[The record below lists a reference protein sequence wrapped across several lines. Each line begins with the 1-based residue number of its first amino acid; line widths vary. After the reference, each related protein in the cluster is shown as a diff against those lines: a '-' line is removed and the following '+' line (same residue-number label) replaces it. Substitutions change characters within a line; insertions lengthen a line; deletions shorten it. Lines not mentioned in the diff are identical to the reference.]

1 MSSIPC
7 SNGGAGGFAH
17 AGALKLLPLFA
28 LSVCAANAQTAFV
41 SLASPARTVLV
52 GGQIQL
58 SAAIVDLAGTPLDGS
73 GLAWSSSD
81 PTKGTVTGA
90 GMVRGI
96 LPGDLTVT
104 ASDANSGASAA
115 VLLHVVPLA
124 LTLQPSSLE
133 IAAGSTVQV
142 QAQATDVNGA
152 SIPGVKFQYRS
163 GESSVAGIADDGT
176 VTAVAE
182 GVATIEAR
190 IAGVSSDASLV
201 ATIPVHV
208 LPAPL
213 YKIRKVLSTEVAAST
228 TVLAYQTVSAENAS
242 EIAAVVTLANG
253 SQAAVLIESG
263 KQKVLAVTGQALP
276 NGGRMV
282 MRIDGISANARG
294 DVALAI
300 EYPTQ
305 WCLAAVV
312 LFPHGQPGQEIAAG
326 NCSNGLN
333 VRSMGE
339 DGTVLY
345 RINDQIFRGSASAP
359 PLLLFSILTQ
369 PTMPDP
375 VRNVNDFYPSRG
387 GTFLLNTNL
396 VSGAHAYLYYDGK
409 TFSQVYKD
417 GDTINGRGTTNL
429 GAFASTSDGAFYAS
443 AYGPGFSGL
452 VKLAPGGARAQIWSK
467 DPVTGG
473 TFGWVQAVADAGP
486 AGVLLAADLS
496 IGLYHTS
503 LAIWDGTKLTE
514 YTHIAGY
521 AALLSGALFSSGTA
535 LATVALNGDI
545 SLPLRTFAND
555 GSSNVVLAAGA
566 AFPQPAP
573 PGIDWHY
580 APRGGGASSIPL
592 RAEGD
597 VVLNV
602 AATAQPLVSLGS
614 ALPNGNQAL
623 WIGGAIGNESGDL
636 VFTAGYPN
644 GSGLFRYRA
653 GVLDTV
659 IDTTMTGKGPNGTT
673 LNWVNSYRG
682 RHLAMNKRGDSV
694 VFAGF
699 NNANRVV
706 FFGSGAPVTIAQQN
720 LLAPSGAFYNNFQ
733 NVAIDDNG
741 RVMFIAGTSDGRNA
755 AYFWDGKTV
764 QAVIGTGDPGPWG
777 FTVNEISNIAGAGAG
792 FAIIVASGN
801 YQTRELRY
809 YDGGQMTMIQSTDTT
824 LFDGF
829 GFNYYLS
836 NECTLAANREP
847 HCMAA
852 TQDGGSGVFAH
863 RTDGRDVVV
872 ARTRD
877 HLPGGEWLIVPL
889 SVSSELSGDLYFTAD
904 VFKDGVEYLALYQAV
919 RQ

>member
-1 MSSIPC
+1 MSSTPC
-7 SNGGAGGFAH
+7 SKPRLF
-17 AGALKLLPLFA
+17 LPLLA
-28 LSVCAANAQTAFV
+28 ISLCAAQAQTAFV
-41 SLASPARTVLV
+41 SLSSPARTVLV

-58 SAAIVDLAGTPLDGS
+58 SAGITDVAGTPLDPS

-81 PTKGTVTGA
+81 ATIGAVTGA
-90 GMVRGI
+90 GVVRGI
-96 LPGDLTVT
+96 LPGHLTVT
-104 ASDANSGASAA
+104 ASDATSGASAA
-115 VLLHVVPLA
+115 VILHVVPLA
-124 LTLQPSSLE
+124 LTLQPASLE
-133 IAAGSTVQV
+133 IAAGSTVLV
-142 QAQATDVNGA
+142 QAQATDANGA
-152 SIPGVKFQYRS
+152 AIPGVKFQYRS
-163 GESSVAGIADDGT
+163 GESSVAGIANDGT

-190 IAGVSSDASLV
+190 IAGVSSDAALV

-213 YKIRKVLSTEVAAST
+213 YKIRKLLSTDVTSPT
-228 TVLAYQTVSAENAS
+228 TVLAFQTVSAESAS
-242 EIAAVVTLANG
+242 EIAAIATLANG
-253 SQAAVLIESG
+253 SQAAVLIENG

-305 WCLAAVV
+305 WCLAAII

-333 VRSMGE
+333 VRAMGE

-345 RINDQIFRGSASAP
+345 RINDQIFRGSATAP
-359 PLLLFSILTQ
+359 PRLLFSILTQ
-369 PTMPDP
+369 PAMQDP

-396 VSGAHAYLYYDGK
+396 VSGAHVYFYYDGK

-417 GDTINGRGTTNL
+417 GDNINGRGTNNL
-429 GAFASTSDGAFYAS
+429 GNFAATGDGTFYAG
-443 AYGPGFSGL
+443 AYGQSYSGL
-452 VKLAPGGARAQIWSK
+452 VKLAPGGVRAQFWSG
-467 DPVTGG
+467 DPVPGG
-473 TFGWVQAVADAGP
+473 NFGWVQSVADAGP
-486 AGVLLAADLS
+486 AGVLLATDLS
-496 IGLYHTS
+496 VGPYHTS
-503 LAIWDGTKLTE
+503 LAVWDGTKLTE

-535 LATVALNGDI
+535 LATVALSGDT

-555 GSSNVVLAAGA
+555 GSANVVLAANA
-566 AFPQPAP
+566 PFPQPAP
-573 PGIDWHY
+573 AGIDWHY

-597 VVLNV
+597 LVLNV
-602 AATAQPLVSLGS
+602 GATAQPLVSLGS
-614 ALPNGNQAL
+614 ALPDGNQAL

-636 VFTAGYPN
+636 VFTAGYSN

-673 LNWVNSYRG
+673 LNWVNNWRG
-682 RHLAMNKRGDSV
+682 RHLAINKRGDSV

-699 NNANRVV
+699 NNAYRLV

-720 LLAPSGAFYNNFQ
+720 LLAPSGAIYNNFQ
-733 NVAIDDNG
+733 NVALDDNG
-741 RVMFIAGTSDGRNA
+741 RVMFVAATSDGRTT

-764 QAVIGTGDPGPWG
+764 QPVIGTGDPGPWG
-777 FTVNEISNIAGAGAG
+777 FTVNEISNISGAGGG
-792 FAIIVASGN
+792 FVIIVASGS

-809 YDGGQMTMIQSTDTT
+809 YDGAQMTVIQSTDTT

-829 GFNYYLS
+829 GFNYYWY
-836 NECTLAANREP
+836 NECTLAANAEP

-877 HLPGGEWLIVPL
+877 HLPGGEWLIMPL
-889 SVSSELSGDLYFTAD
+889 SVSSGLSGDVYFTAD
-904 VFKDGVEYLALYQAV
+904 VFKDGVESLALYQAV

>member
-1 MSSIPC
+1 MW
-7 SNGGAGGFAH
+7 AGQSWPQPAFSR
-17 AGALKLLPLFA
+17 PFA
-28 LSVCAANAQTAFV
+28 LVVLAACAVCAAHAQTAFV
-41 SLASPARTVLV
+41 SLSSPARTVLV
-52 GGQIQL
+52 GGRIQL
-58 SAAIVDLAGTPLDGS
+58 SASLTDLYGTPLDPS
-73 GLAWSSSD
+73 TLAWSASD
-81 PTKGTVTGA
+81 STIGSVTGA
-90 GMVRGI
+90 GVVRGV

-104 ASDANSGASAA
+104 AADATSGASAA
-115 VLLHVVPLA
+115 MLLHVVPLGLA
-124 LTLQPSSLE
+124 VQPPSLE
-133 IAAGSTVQV
+133 IAAGATAQV
-142 QAQATDVNGA
+142 QAQATDANGA
-152 SIPGVKFQYRS
+152 PIPAVKFQFRS
-163 GESSVAGIADDGT
+163 GETSVAGIADDGT

-182 GVATIEAR
+182 GFATLEAR
-190 IAGVSSDASLV
+190 IAGVSSDAALV
-201 ATIPVHV
+201 STIPIHV

-213 YKIRKVLSTEVAAST
+213 YKIRKVLSTDVAAAT

-242 EIAAVVTLANG
+242 EIAAIATLANG
-253 SQAAVLIESG
+253 SQAAVLIEGG

-294 DVALAI
+294 DVALLI

-305 WCLAAVV
+305 WCLNALIV
-312 LFPHGQPGQEIAAG
+312 FPHGQPGQEIAAG

-345 RINDQIFRGSASAP
+345 RINDQILRGSATAP
-359 PLLLFSILTQ
+359 PRLLFSLLTQ

-396 VSGAHAYLYYDGK
+396 VSGAHVYFYYDGK
-409 TFSQVYKD
+409 TLSQVYKD
-417 GDTINGRGTTNL
+417 GDNINGRGTNNL
-429 GAFASTSDGAFYAS
+429 GNFAATGDGTFYAG
-443 AYGPGFSGL
+443 AYSNGYSGL
-452 VKLAPGGARAQIWSK
+452 VKLAPGGVRAQFWSG
-467 DPVTGG
+467 DPVPGG
-473 TFGWVQAVADAGP
+473 NFGWVQAVADAGP
-486 AGVLLAADLS
+486 AGVLLATDLS
-496 IGLYHTS
+496 VGPYHTS
-503 LAIWDGTKLTE
+503 LAVWDGTKLTE
-514 YTHIAGY
+514 YSHIVSY
-521 AALLSGALFSSGTA
+521 AALVGGALFPSGTA
-535 LATVALNGDI
+535 LATVALTGDT
-545 SLPLRTFAND
+545 SLPLRTFASD

-566 AFPQPAP
+566 PFPQTAP

-580 APRGGGASSIPL
+580 APRGGGAGSIPL

-602 AATAQPLVSLGS
+602 GATVQPLASVGS
-614 ALPNGNQAL
+614 MLPDGNLAL
-623 WIGGAIGNESGDL
+623 WIGGAVGNESGDL
-636 VFTAGYPN
+636 LFTAGYSN
-644 GSGLFRYRA
+644 GSGIFRYRA
-653 GVLDTV
+653 GALDTL

-682 RHLAMNKRGDSV
+682 RYLAMNKRGDAAV
-694 VFAGF
+694 IANF
-699 NNANRVV
+699 NNATRLV
-706 FFGSGAPVTIAQQN
+706 FFGSAGPVAIAQQN
-720 LLAPSGAFYNNFQ
+720 LLAPSGATYTNFQ

-741 RVMFIAGTSDGRNA
+741 RVMFIAATSDGHNT

-764 QAVIGTGDPGPWG
+764 QPVIGTGDPGPWG

-792 FAIIVASGN
+792 FVIVVASGN

-809 YDGGQMTMIQSTDTT
+809 YDGTQMTVIQSTDTT

-829 GFNYYLS
+829 GFSYYWS
-836 NECTLAANREP
+836 NECTLAANGEP

-877 HLPGGEWLIVPL
+877 RLPTGESLITPL
-889 SVSSELSGDLYFTAD
+889 SVSSGLAGDVYFTAD